1 MILKRELEPERCVS
15 GDATRLHLCN
25 LHLDVDAKRLC
36 ATDGHCLVVVPV
48 EVQSG
53 DTSGFVTPAALKAA
67 RKAGKK
73 GDTALGC
80 NGSLAIPNGAIF
92 PRPSDSAQFPP
103 WRQIVPQGKPGDV
116 GTMTFG
122 FNARLLLEVAKGIG
136 AAENH
141 VQVTIPLPDRD
152 DDFLEPILVT
162 GTDPD
167 AFGVIMPVRCDV
179 KNHVAPK
186 ATGKV
191 DAIDLSPLSLALGQH
206 AKIRTVDEAV
216 FAIDIMRKAR
226 DDAKAEIKQLRVEL
240 QAANEEI
247 LGLDGAKQTEEEK
260 AEAEEKAEE
269 TSETETHYQ
278 ILCDAL
284 ADLDVDVD
292 AVVADVTPDIAL
304 RRAIARAAFHVP
316 SA

>member
-67 RKAGKK
+67 RKAFGKRT
-73 GDTALGC
+73 DTTLQC
-80 NGSLAIPNGAIF
+80 NGALAIPAGATF

-103 WRQIVPQGKPGDV
+103 WRQIVPQGKPGDA

-167 AFGVIMPVRCDV
+167 TFGVLMPVRCDV
-179 KNHVAPK
+179 KNHVVPK

-247 LGLDGAKQTEEEK
+247 KAQEADPTEEEK
-260 AEAEEKAEE
+260 EEADEKAEE

-278 ILCDAL
+278 ILRDAL
-284 ADLDVDVD
+284 SDLDIDTD
-292 AVVADVTPDIAL
+292 AVVSDATPDIAL
-304 RRAIARAAFHVP
+304 RRAIARAAFRVL